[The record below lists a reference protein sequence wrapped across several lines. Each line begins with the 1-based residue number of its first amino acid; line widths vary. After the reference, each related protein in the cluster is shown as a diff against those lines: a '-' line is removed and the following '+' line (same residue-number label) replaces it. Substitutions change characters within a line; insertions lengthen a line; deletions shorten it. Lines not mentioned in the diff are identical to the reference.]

1 MSVEPVS
8 FVKVSPVIVKVSL
21 GQDVTLDC
29 VATGHPTPTVTW
41 SGVDN
46 ELSES
51 SRVESNGSL
60 IIQNVT
66 RSDLGQYVCTAHN
79 ELGGRSHSVTLEMG
93 ILCHMA
99 SDIHRLK
106 SIIPRLRLLCVLV

>member
-1 MSVEPVS
+1 MS

-21 GQDVTLDC
+21 GRHVTLDC

-79 ELGGRSHSVTLEMG
+79 DLGGRSRSVTLEMG
-93 ILCHMA
+93 NTICHMA

-106 SIIPRLRLLCVLV
+106 SIISRLRLLCVLV